1 MCAAPLTASGEAN
14 MYIHNHGTFVGLP
27 VADMKYYKEDVSRYT
42 RLHFRRANR
51 FVLLS
56 LAGACRCAHE
66 QSIKKNTGVY
76 LTTENGNLGDTET
89 VLHQIFQMRQ
99 FPMPYN
105 FINTMSN
112 TASFYVA
119 QSLELLGRNMTFSSK
134 LLSFE
139 RGLELLHCDIVAGA
153 VSEALI
159 GGVDEASFSKT
170 QFEAKFDR
178 RYEDYNMVEGS
189 CWLLIKKQ
197 SDRAMGR
204 ISAVVSFADLGQL
217 LGWVGRQVFERPVFV
232 AHGILVSP
240 EEKAAVGRA
249 LPDANGFD
257 PIGDIGYFDSAAASA
272 VTHFLQ
278 RDGAASLIHLNKDTR
293 GQFMAMRVEKY

>member
-1 MCAAPLTASGEAN
+1 MTTGYPN
-14 MYIHNHGTFVGLP
+14 MHIHNYGSFVGHP
-27 VADMKYYKEDVSRYT
+27 VEEMKYYKEDVSRYT

-66 QSIKKNTGVY
+66 QGIGKKTAVY

-89 VLHQIFQMRQ
+89 VLHQIFHMHQ

-119 QSLELLGRNMTFSSK
+119 QSLELLGRNVTFSSK

-139 RGLELLHCDIVAGA
+139 RGLELTSCDMEMGA
-153 VSEALI
+153 VEEALI
-159 GGVDEASFSKT
+159 GGVDEASFSKE

-178 RYEDYNMVEGS
+178 NYEDYTMVEGS
-189 CWLLIKKQ
+189 CWLLIRQ
-197 SDRAMGR
+197 RAEGALGR
-204 ISAVVSFADLGQL
+204 VSAVASFAEI
-217 LGWVGRQVFERPVFV
+217 GRAVAWLKKESFDRPVKV
-232 AHGILVSP
+232 AHGILMTP
-240 EEKAAVGRA
+240 EEKATIGRA
-249 LPDANGFD
+249 LPDATPFD
-257 PIGDIGYFDSAAASA
+257 AISEKGYFDSAAACAATTFLERFNSA
-272 VTHFLQ
+272 T
-278 RDGAASLIHLNKDTR
+278 LIHINKDTR
-293 GQFMAMRVEKY
+293 GHYALLRIEKY